1 MTCALARSRSRSRA
15 DAHTGTHALTHKHRT
30 TSSSQ
35 DDDKPWKVWAGKEQV
50 GQMAVWPSTN
60 DVESILYNAIA
71 RKNNSNGEEKKKGL
85 GGLFG
90 FGR

>member
-1 MTCALARSRSRSRA
+1 M
-15 DAHTGTHALTHKHRT
+15 
-30 TSSSQ
+30 
-35 DDDKPWKVWAGKEQV
+35 WAGKEQV

>member
-1 MTCALARSRSRSRA
+1 MCARSRSRSRKHA
-15 DAHTGTHALTHKHRT
+15 HAHTHPHTHRT
-30 TSSSQ
+30 TSSTQ
-35 DDDKPWKVWAGKEQV
+35 DDKPWKVWAGKEQV

-60 DVESILYNAIA
+60 DVESILYNAIS

-85 GGLFG
+85 GGGLFG

>member
-1 MTCALARSRSRSRA
+1 MRSLSL
-15 DAHTGTHALTHKHRT
+15 ALTQTRTRTHRT
-30 TSSSQ
+30 TSSTQ
-35 DDDKPWKVWAGKEQV
+35 DDKPWKVWAGKEQV

-85 GGLFG
+85 GGGLFG